1 MTSPLPR
8 TAQPWAL
15 KNLPPFRPVAVK
27 LLRLTAQ
34 DDVPL
39 NRIQAVLRTDVA
51 FSAEVLRLANS
62 ALIGSRNEVG
72 SVAHAVALLGLERLK
87 ALSMT
92 IAMRDFLSTSK
103 SSTAMQLFWKY
114 NLATAAIC
122 EWLAGLLSIQT
133 DAGYTAGLIH
143 DIGRLGILRAHP
155 EEYERM
161 LSVIEEHGFDLLRS
175 EKDLFDI
182 DHCEAGRYLLDRWQF
197 PADLRDVAAL
207 HHREPGPE
215 TPILVTIV
223 YIGWQIADMLGYSP
237 FDIRSAATIE
247 ETTAALPEVA
257 RRRIFSHL
265 DEVAGIVTQKLA
277 AAESVHV

>member
-1 MTSPLPR
+1 M
-8 TAQPWAL
+8 
-15 KNLPPFRPVAVK
+15 
-27 LLRLTAQ
+27 
-34 DDVPL
+34 
-39 NRIQAVLRTDVA
+39 
-51 FSAEVLRLANS
+51 
-62 ALIGSRNEVG
+62 
-72 SVAHAVALLGLERLK
+72 ALLGLERLK

-143 DIGRLGILRAHP
+143 DIGRLGILRAYP

-182 DHCEAGRYLLDRWQF
+182 NHCDAGRWLLERWDF
-197 PADLRDVAAL
+197 PSELRDVVEL
-207 HHREPGPE
+207 HHRQPE
-215 TPILVTIV
+215 AGTPALV
-223 YIGWQIADMLGYSP
+223 GS
-237 FDIRSAATIE
+237 
-247 ETTAALPEVA
+247 
-257 RRRIFSHL
+257 
-265 DEVAGIVTQKLA
+265 
-277 AAESVHV
+277 

>member
-1 MTSPLPR
+1 MTSLLPR

-15 KNLPPFRPVAVK
+15 KNLPPFRPVAAK

-34 DDVPL
+34 DNVPL

-62 ALIGSRNEVG
+62 ALIGSRNEVD
-72 SVAHAVALLGLERLK
+72 SVAHAVGLLGLERLK

-92 IAMRDFLSTSK
+92 IAMRDFLSTPK

-122 EWLAGLLSIQT
+122 EWLAGLLAIQT

-143 DIGRLGILRAHP
+143 DIGRLGILRAYP

-161 LSVIEEHGFDLLRS
+161 LSVIGEYGFDLLRC

-207 HHREPGPE
+207 HHQEPGPE
-215 TPILVTIV
+215 TPVLVTLV
-223 YIGWQIADMLGYSP
+223 HIGWQIADMLGYSP

-247 ETTAALPEVA
+247 EITAALPEAA
-257 RRRIFSHL
+257 RQRIFSHL

>member
-1 MTSPLPR
+1 MASQLAR

-15 KNLPPFRPVAVK
+15 KNLPPFRPVAAK

-39 NRIQAVLRTDVA
+39 NRIQAVLRTDAA

-62 ALIGSRNEVG
+62 ALIGSRNEVD
-72 SVAHAVALLGLERLK
+72 SIAHAVGLLGLERLK

-92 IAMRDFLSTSK
+92 IAMRDFLGIP
-103 SSTAMQLFWKY
+103 SSAAMQLFWKY

-122 EWLAGLLSIQT
+122 EWLAGLLAIQT
-133 DAGYTAGLIH
+133 DAAYTAGLIH
-143 DIGRLGILRAHP
+143 DIGRLGILRAYP

-161 LSVIEEHGFDLLRS
+161 LSVIEEYGFDLLRC

-215 TPILVTIV
+215 TPVLVTIV
-223 YIGWQIADMLGYSP
+223 HIGWQLADMLGYSP
-237 FDIRSAATIE
+237 F
-247 ETTAALPEVA
+247 ET
-257 RRRIFSHL
+257 
-265 DEVAGIVTQKLA
+265 
-277 AAESVHV
+277 